1 MKKDPLVYIDDIRD
15 SIEAIKRYTAGL
27 TKEDFFSSAEKQD
40 AVYRRLE
47 VIGEAANRLP
57 DEFRNQYSLIPWY
70 KIVGMRNVLIHEY
83 DSIDLDRV
91 WGNNSKGYPETRGV
105 FKIDPILIKGMI
117 ALQSFF
123 GIK

>member
-27 TKEDFFSSAEKQD
+27 TKKDFFSSTEKQD

-47 VIGEAANRLP
+47 VIGEAANRIP
-57 DEFRNQYSLIPWY
+57 DEFRNQYPLIPWN

-91 WGNNSKGYPETRGV
+91 WETIQ
-105 FKIDPILIKGMI
+105 KDITKLEEYIKSI
-117 ALQSFF
+117 PS
-123 GIK
+123 

>member
-15 SIEAIKRYTAGL
+15 SIEAVKRYTTGL
-27 TKEDFFSSAEKQD
+27 TKEDFFNSTEKQD

-57 DEFRNQYSLIPWY
+57 DEFRDQYPRIPWN

-91 WGNNSKGYPETRGV
+91 WETIQKDIPELEGY
-105 FKIDPILIKGMI
+105 IKSI
-117 ALQSFF
+117 PS
-123 GIK
+123 

>member
-15 SIEAIKRYTAGL
+15 SIEAIKHYTAGL
-27 TKEDFFSSAEKQD
+27 TKEDFFSSTEKQD

-57 DEFRNQYSLIPWY
+57 DEFRKQYSLIPWY
-70 KIVGMRNVLIHEY
+70 KIVSMRNVLIHEY

-91 WGNNSKGYPETRGV
+91 WETIQ
-105 FKIDPILIKGMI
+105 KDITKLEEYIKSI
-117 ALQSFF
+117 PS
-123 GIK
+123 

>member
-1 MKKDPLVYIDDIRD
+1 MNKDLLVYIDDIRD

-27 TKEDFFSSAEKQD
+27 TKEDFFSSTEKQD

-57 DEFRNQYSLIPWY
+57 DEFRNRYALIPWY

-91 WGNNSKGYPETRGV
+91 WETIQKDIPKLEGYINSIP
-105 FKIDPILIKGMI
+105 F
-117 ALQSFF
+117 
-123 GIK
+123 

>member
-15 SIEAIKRYTAGL
+15 SIEAVKRYTAGL
-27 TKEDFFSSAEKQD
+27 TKEDFLNSTEKQD

-57 DEFRNQYSLIPWY
+57 EEFRSRYPRIPWN
-70 KIVGMRNVLIHEY
+70 KIIGMRNVLIHEY

-91 WGNNSKGYPETRGV
+91 WETIQKDIPELEGY
-105 FKIDPILIKGMI
+105 FKSIP
-117 ALQSFF
+117 S
-123 GIK
+123 

>member
-15 SIEAIKRYTAGL
+15 SIEAIKKYTAGL
-27 TKEDFFSSAEKQD
+27 TREDFFSSSEKQD

-57 DEFRNQYSLIPWY
+57 DEFRDRYPLIPWN
-70 KIVGMRNVLIHEY
+70 KIVEMRNVLIHEY

-91 WGNNSKGYPETRGV
+91 WETIQRDIRELEDYM
-105 FKIDPILIKGMI
+105 KSIP
-117 ALQSFF
+117 
-123 GIK
+123 

>member
-15 SIEAIKRYTAGL
+15 SIEAIKRYPAGL
-27 TKEDFFSSAEKQD
+27 AKEDFYSSTEKQD

-57 DEFRNQYSLIPWY
+57 EEFKNQYCLIPWY
-70 KIVGMRNVLIHEY
+70 KIIGMRNVLIHEY

-91 WGNNSKGYPETRGV
+91 WETIRRDIP
-105 FKIDPILIKGMI
+105 KLEEYMKSIL
-117 ALQSFF
+117 S
-123 GIK
+123 

>member
-27 TKEDFFSSAEKQD
+27 SKEDFFNSTEKQD

-57 DEFRNQYSLIPWY
+57 DEFRNQYSTVPWN

-83 DSIDLDRV
+83 DYIDLDRV
-91 WGNNSKGYPETRGV
+91 WETLQ
-105 FKIDPILIKGMI
+105 KDIPMLEEYIKLIP
-117 ALQSFF
+117 S
-123 GIK
+123 

>member
-27 TKEDFFSSAEKQD
+27 TKEDFFNSTEKQD

-57 DEFRNQYSLIPWY
+57 YEFTSQYPRIPWN

-91 WGNNSKGYPETRGV
+91 WVTIEKDIPKLEEYMKS
-105 FKIDPILIKGMI
+105 I
-117 ALQSFF
+117 SS
-123 GIK
+123 

>member
-15 SIEAIKRYTAGL
+15 SIEAVKRYTAGL
-27 TKEDFFSSAEKQD
+27 TKEDFFNSTEKQD

-57 DEFRNQYSLIPWY
+57 DEFRSQYPMIPWN

-91 WGNNSKGYPETRGV
+91 WETIQKDIPE
-105 FKIDPILIKGMI
+105 LAEYIKSI
-117 ALQSFF
+117 PS
-123 GIK
+123 

>member
-15 SIEAIKRYTAGL
+15 SIEAIKRYSAGL
-27 TKEDFFSSAEKQD
+27 TKEDFLNSTEKQD

-47 VIGEAANRLP
+47 IIGEAANRLP
-57 DEFRNQYSLIPWY
+57 DEFKKQYPQIPWI

-91 WGNNSKGYPETRGV
+91 WETIQKDIPELEGY
-105 FKIDPILIKGMI
+105 IKSI
-117 ALQSFF
+117 PS
-123 GIK
+123 

>member
-27 TKEDFFSSAEKQD
+27 TKEDFFNSTEKQD

-47 VIGEAANRLP
+47 LIGEAANRLP
-57 DEFRNQYSLIPWY
+57 DEFRSQYHRIPWN
-70 KIVGMRNVLIHEY
+70 KIIGMRNVLIHEY

-91 WGNNSKGYPETRGV
+91 
-105 FKIDPILIKGMI
+105 
-117 ALQSFF
+117 
-123 GIK
+123 

>member
-27 TKEDFFSSAEKQD
+27 TKEDFFSSTEKQD

-57 DEFRNQYSLIPWY
+57 DEFRNQYSLIPWH

-91 WGNNSKGYPETRGV
+91 WETIQRDIPTLE
-105 FKIDPILIKGMI
+105 KHIKSI
-117 ALQSFF
+117 P
-123 GIK
+123 

>member
-27 TKEDFFSSAEKQD
+27 TKEDFFSSTEKQD

-57 DEFRNQYSLIPWY
+57 DEFRNQCSLIPWY

-91 WGNNSKGYPETRGV
+91 WRTIQKYITKLEGYLKSIP
-105 FKIDPILIKGMI
+105 
-117 ALQSFF
+117 S
-123 GIK
+123 

>member
-27 TKEDFFSSAEKQD
+27 TKEDFFNSTEKQD

-57 DEFRNQYSLIPWY
+57 DQFTSQYPRIPWN
-70 KIVGMRNVLIHEY
+70 KIASMRNVLIHEY
-83 DSIDLDRV
+83 DRIDLDRV
-91 WGNNSKGYPETRGV
+91 WATIEKDIPKLEEY
-105 FKIDPILIKGMI
+105 IKSI
-117 ALQSFF
+117 PS
-123 GIK
+123 